1 MQIFNSNLQANTL
14 FEFLF
19 HHAFTLSCFSCISD
33 KNQYV
38 HRRDS
43 VSLAA
48 LSEAEIQKRMRLGLV
63 THAPPG
69 VAQGQEDKEM
79 EDWEDIEE
87 DGKESTSEETDEED
101 FVIDAKRRSSVDLDN
116 MSVNSHDQD
125 WENAVGTAAGAFAMS
140 DYDPNKRH
148 RSRKP
153 MVASIS
159 EEAGAEDEEIATV
172 DGDEAEDV
180 ELRDADGH

>member
-1 MQIFNSNLQANTL
+1 VKSILLSLRFVMLPLSFS
-14 FEFLF
+14 FF
-19 HHAFTLSCFSCISD
+19 FTDSD

-43 VSLAA
+43 VTLSA
-48 LSEAEIQKRMRLGLV
+48 LSDSEIQKRIRLGLV

-69 VAQGQEDKEM
+69 AHGQEDKEM

-87 DGKESTSEETDEED
+87 DAKESSEDTDDED
-101 FVIDAKRRSSVDLDN
+101 FVIDAKRRSSINLDD
-116 MSVNSHDQD
+116 MSVNSHDQE
-125 WENAVGTAAGAFAMS
+125 WENDGGSTAAAGFAMS
-140 DYDPNKRH
+140 DYEPNKRQ

-159 EEAGAEDEEIATV
+159 EEAGAEEEEIATV
-172 DGDEAEDV
+172 DGDEAEDM